1 MQLDAE
7 RVSSDLVNST
17 KEIPTTTS
25 FSPTMSGEQVVE
37 KLDSLYPK
45 IKTHL
50 DHRGPFQLLV
60 ATILSAQCTDV
71 QVNKVTPKLFGKF
84 PDAVSM
90 SEAKISIL
98 ERLVKSTGFYHVK
111 AKRIK
116 EISKKI
122 IDDHAGKVPQT
133 MEELLT
139 LPGIGRKTANIVLS
153 AGYGRIEGIAV
164 DTHVFRLS
172 RRIGLSDSRTPEKV
186 ELDLKRIT
194 PREIWPRLSMLLIFH
209 GRTVCFARSP
219 RCTKCPLSAQCLYY
233 NTVVLNHKENSHN

>member
-1 MQLDAE
+1 MQLEAE
-7 RVSSDLVNST
+7 RVSRDSTDST
-17 KEIPTTTS
+17 KEKSRTLT
-25 FSPTMSGEQVVE
+25 FSPIMSGDQVVE

-71 QVNKVTPKLFGKF
+71 QVNKVTPKLFEKF
-84 PDAVSM
+84 PDAASM

-122 IDDHAGKVPQT
+122 IKGYGGKVPQT

-139 LPGIGRKTANIVLS
+139 FPGIGRKTGNIVLS
-153 AGYGRIEGIAV
+153 AGYGKIEGIAV
-164 DTHVFRLS
+164 DTHVYRLS
-172 RRIGLSDSRTPEKV
+172 RRIGLSDSKTPEKI
-186 ELDLKRIT
+186 EIDLMRIT
-194 PREIWPRLSMLLIFH
+194 PKELWPRLSMLLIFH
-209 GRTVCFARSP
+209 GRRVCFARSP
-219 RCTKCPLSAQCLYY
+219 QCAKCPLSKKCLYY
-233 NTVVLNHKENSHN
+233 NSVVLKK